1 MKRLLLI
8 AAIIAT
14 TSASTNAAQPRKQA
28 PKRPAPVRQVVCTEP
43 FSYADS
49 PTYPVYHGPSPF
61 RWGYFGAEYQPPAA
75 VMYRDFAYGHREFQY
90 RR

>member
-1 MKRLLLI
+1 MKHLLLT
-8 AAIIAT
+8 AAIVAV
-14 TSASTNAAQPRKQA
+14 SFSSVHAAHPRKPA
-28 PKRPAPVRQVVCTEP
+28 PKKPALVRQVVCTEP

-49 PTYPVYHGPSPF
+49 PTYPVYHGPQQF

-75 VMYRDFAYGHREFQY
+75 VMYRDFTYGHREFQY